1 MATVDLLA
9 GTVMDIAASLM
20 NDSAKTTYT
29 YAAQVPY
36 LNIALQEL
44 EEAYELGNIPAT
56 QTTSVVIQMDAGQ
69 TAIIF
74 NNGPGLP
81 SLPDDL
87 IEPAQLFER
96 PRDIDPWVPMTKKDY
111 LPHQLEGV
119 LIPQFIY
126 YVWNSQQIEVLEASQ
141 DNDIKMDYIA
151 NLFTPVVDENSP
163 INVINARTFLEY
175 RTAALLAEFIERNKT
190 SSDSLNVY
198 AVMALDRATGIG
210 TKGKQNI
217 MTRRRPFR
225 SGFKRRG
232 WTSR

>member
-1 MATVDLLA
+1 MATVDLVA

-20 NDSAKTTYT
+20 NDSAKTRYG

-36 LNIALQEL
+36 INMALQEL
-44 EEAYELGNIPAT
+44 EEAYELANIPAT
-56 QTTSVVIQMDAGQ
+56 QVTSDVIQVDAG
-69 TAIIF
+69 TTVIPF

-81 SLPDDL
+81 SLPDDM
-87 IEPAQLFER
+87 IEPQQLWER
-96 PRDIDPWVPMTKKDY
+96 PRDINPFIPMTKKDY
-111 LPHQLEGV
+111 LPHSLEGV
-119 LIPQFIY
+119 LIPQFLY
-126 YVWNSQQIEVLEASQ
+126 YTWNSQQIEFLEASQ
-141 DNDIKMDYIA
+141 DNDIKIDYIG
-151 NLFTPVVDENSP
+151 NLFVPVVDENTG

-175 RTAALLAEFIERNKT
+175 RTAALMAEFIERNKT

-225 SGFKRRG
+225 SGYKRRG
-232 WTSR
+232 FTTR

>member
-1 MATVDLLA
+1 MATVDLVA

-20 NDSAKTTYT
+20 NDSAKSTYT

-36 LNIALQEL
+36 INMALQEL
-44 EEAYELGNIPAT
+44 EEAYELANIPAT
-56 QTTSVVIQMDAGQ
+56 QVTSDVIQVDAG
-69 TAIIF
+69 TTVIPF

-81 SLPDDL
+81 SLPDDM
-87 IEPAQLFER
+87 IEPQQLWER
-96 PRDIDPWVPMTKKDY
+96 PRDINPFIPMTKKDY
-111 LPHQLEGV
+111 LPHSLEGV
-119 LIPQFIY
+119 LIPQFLY
-126 YVWNSQQIEVLEASQ
+126 YTWNSQQIEFLEASQ
-141 DNDIKMDYIA
+141 DNDIKIDYIG
-151 NLFTPVVDENSP
+151 NLFVPVVDENTG

-175 RTAALLAEFIERNKT
+175 RTAALMAEFIERNKT

-225 SGFKRRG
+225 SGYKRRG
-232 WTSR
+232 FTTR